1 MAFLAARIRI
11 LRCIF
16 PLAKSNEHRREKKQ
30 RGEKGKEKRNVS
42 EAFSK
47 KIRKFFERVP
57 VKPRTVSFE
66 SKKSLATDKADQDPR
81 LRRKANLSR
90 NRTLVDEFSRLFG
103 SDRASCGSLQKGVVT
118 TAVNYLP
125 INCHLPH
132 KAKSFGISR
141 DFTTNYHRY
150 HETS

>member
-1 MAFLAARIRI
+1 MASLAARIRI

-57 VKPRTVSFE
+57 VKPRTVPLE

-103 SDRASCGSLQKGVVT
+103 SDRVSCGSL
-118 TAVNYLP
+118 
-125 INCHLPH
+125 
-132 KAKSFGISR
+132 
-141 DFTTNYHRY
+141 
-150 HETS
+150 